1 MVACAIGFFLAIA
14 SPLVMAQPQDGMPP
28 VTDQPRQKGDSSDV
42 HKISKLQQR
51 VEMDDVEWQAITPV
65 ISKVVLLSHQ
75 LRDLRDTKH
84 GLLALKAPKNNG
96 LIDPSRPAP
105 PAQPAWLLDL
115 TDKAA
120 ALRAASDDPTLRPAE
135 VEARIAQFHAAHA
148 RAEQQLT
155 ADLAGARQELRE
167 LVTARQ
173 ELILTL
179 SGLLD

>member
-1 MVACAIGFFLAIA
+1 
-14 SPLVMAQPQDGMPP
+14 
-28 VTDQPRQKGDSSDV
+28 
-42 HKISKLQQR
+42 
-51 VEMDDVEWQAITPV
+51 MDDVEWQAITPV

-84 GLLALKAPKNNG
+84 GLLALKAPKNG
-96 LIDPSRPAP
+96 LVDPSHPSP

-135 VEARIAQFHAAHA
+135 AEARIAQFHAAHA
-148 RAEQQLT
+148 RAEQQLST
-155 ADLAGARQELRE
+155 DLAGARQELRE

>member
-1 MVACAIGFFLAIA
+1 MCL
-14 SPLVMAQPQDGMPP
+14 SPVMAQPEDATPA
-28 VTDQPRQKGDSSDV
+28 VTAEAKPKIESPDV
-42 HKISKLQQR
+42 HKMSKLQQR

-84 GLLALKAPKNNG
+84 SLLASKAAKNNG
-96 LIDPSRPAP
+96 LVDPTRPAP
-105 PAQPAWLLDL
+105 PVTPAWLLDL

-120 ALRAASDDPTLRPAE
+120 ALRAASEDPTLRPAE
-135 VEARIAQFHAAHA
+135 VEARLADFHAAHT
-148 RAEQQLT
+148 RAEQQLS
-155 ADLAGARQELRE
+155 ADLASARQELRE

-173 ELILTL
+173 ELTLTL